1 MTDKQATD
9 MDSDELEALFD
20 QTAQAAGAAAATG
33 ATATADAAAA
43 TGDSDEL
50 EALFDAAARTAQP
63 ATPAAAG
70 ANGNGDSDD
79 LEALFDQTAR
89 TAQAEAPATADN
101 EELEALF
108 DQTAHAAFA
117 QAPAEA
123 APAGSSEPANAC
135 CENIHSQLGHMTRR
149 LHDTLHEL
157 GYDKS
162 LEKTAQS
169 IPDAQQRLQYIATM
183 TEAAANRALNAIE
196 SAQPVQ
202 EQLAEGATQLSAAWE
217 HMMAGQLD
225 VAAFRQLVSDTRA
238 YLTRVPELT
247 AHTNAQLMEI
257 MMAQDFQDLTGQVIK
272 KTTELAQQI
281 EADLLR
287 LLVEFKP
294 GERNEDGL
302 LNGPVIN
309 GAGRSDVV
317 MNQTQADE
325 LLESL
330 GF

>member
-9 MDSDELEALFD
+9 MDSAELEALFD
-20 QTAQAAGAAAATG
+20 QTAQAAAGAAAATG
-33 ATATADAAAA
+33 AAPA

-50 EALFDAAARTAQP
+50 EALFNENARAALP
-63 ATPAAAG
+63 ATPAAPDSG
-70 ANGNGDSDD
+70 AADSSDNDALEALFDQTARAAQAEAPATADSED
-79 LEALFDQTAR
+79 LEALFDQTAK
-89 TAQAEAPATADN
+89 
-101 EELEALF
+101 
-108 DQTAHAAFA
+108 AAFA

-123 APAGSSEPANAC
+123 APTGTGEPANAC

-162 LEKTAQS
+162 LERTAQS

-217 HMMAGQLD
+217 RMMAGQLD
-225 VAAFRQLVSDTRA
+225 VTAFRQLVNDTRA

-247 AHTNAQLMEI
+247 RHTNAQLMEI

-294 GERNEDGL
+294 GERSDDGL

-317 MNQTQADE
+317 MDQTQADE